1 MSHLLIRLG
10 SILLFLLFGG
20 EHPQLPHDPEQALQ
34 AAGIASLPQPE
45 PQLHHAKRGIPSVHI
60 PDQLQFSFCVLI
72 GMAVGFAGLAG
83 QGCRTS
89 IPACF
94 PEVDIGPAFV
104 VSPAGS
110 ADAIFLC
117 VLH

>member
-1 MSHLLIRLG
+1 M
-10 SILLFLLFGG
+10 
-20 EHPQLPHDPEQALQ
+20 
-34 AAGIASLPQPE
+34 
-45 PQLHHAKRGIPSVHI
+45 HI

-83 QGCRTS
+83 QGCHTP
-89 IPACF
+89 IPAGL

-104 VSPAGS
+104 VFPAGA

-117 VLH
+117 VLHQGLPIRHVLCYTLAHEGCGLLSVLLSVATKL